1 LTRAA
6 GREKELA
13 IRTALGAGGWRV
25 VRQLLTESVLLAVM
39 GGAVGLALAKW
50 TLYAVRTFNPGNIP
64 RLEEVDINGQVLLFT
79 FGISVITGV
88 LFGLAPAWRAMK
100 LDLNTSLKAGGRSG
114 QSSGGMGIGRNRLRG
129 LLVVCEL
136 ALSMM
141 LLIGAGL
148 LVRSLVRLQS
158 VAPGFNA
165 DHVVTMQV
173 AATSPKLREAIQV
186 VQLFQEIEDHIR
198 RLPGIKSEGIVS
210 VLPLTGA
217 VGWGQINAEGYT
229 PQPGQEIQADIRE
242 ASSDYFEA
250 MGIPLIQG
258 RFFSEHDNKKSR
270 QVAIV
275 DAKFAQRFWPHENP
289 IGKHVWFNNP
299 KKPIEVVGVAG
310 VVKQYGLDNEGKIAV
325 YLPHAQEPDNVMF
338 LAVKTTSE
346 PTGLATAIGREIHDV
361 DPSVAVFNVRTMQN
375 LLDDS
380 LRRQR
385 FSTTMLSAF
394 AAFALLLAVI
404 GVYGVMSYLVSQ
416 NTHDIGL
423 RVALGARPG
432 DVVRLVVRQGM
443 ELAAIGIVAG
453 LLGAIALTRLMA
465 SLLFGVA
472 PTDALTF
479 SAIVFILTAAALAA
493 TAIPA
498 LRAARVDPL
507 VALRQE

>member
-1 LTRAA
+1 
-6 GREKELA
+6 
-13 IRTALGAGGWRV
+13 
-25 VRQLLTESVLLAVM
+25 LLAVM
-39 GGAVGLALAKW
+39 GGAFGLALAKW

-64 RLEEVDINGQVLLFT
+64 RLEEVDINGSVLLFT
-79 FGISVITGV
+79 FGISVLTGV

-114 QSSGGMGIGRNRLRG
+114 HSSGGMGLGRNRLRG
-129 LLVVCEL
+129 LLVVGEL
-136 ALSMM
+136 ALSVM

-148 LVRSLVRLQS
+148 LVRSLLRLQS

-165 DHVVTMQV
+165 DRVLTMVVT
-173 AATSPKLREAIQV
+173 ATGPKLREGPQV
-186 VQLFQEIEDHIR
+186 VQLFQEIENRVR
-198 RLPGIKSEGIVS
+198 RLPGIEGEGIVS
-210 VLPLTGA
+210 VLPLTGT

-229 PQPGQEIQADIRE
+229 PQPGQEVQADDRV
-242 ASSDYFEA
+242 ASTDYFKA
-250 MGIPLIQG
+250 MGIPLLQG
-258 RFFSEHDNKKSR
+258 RFFSEHDNDKSR

-275 DAKFAQRFWPHENP
+275 DEKFAQRFWPHENP
-289 IGKHVWFNNP
+289 IGKHVWFSNP
-299 KKPIEVVGVAG
+299 KKPIEIVGVVG

-325 YLPHAQEPDNVMF
+325 YLPQLQEPGGTMF
-338 LAVKTTSE
+338 LVAKTASD
-346 PTGLATAIGREIHDV
+346 PAALAGAIGREIHEV
-361 DPSVAVFNVRTMQN
+361 DPLVAVFNVRTMQDFV
-375 LLDDS
+375 DDS

-404 GVYGVMSYLVSQ
+404 GVYGVMSHLVSQ

-432 DVVRLVVRQGM
+432 DVVRLIARQGM

-453 LLGAIALTRLMA
+453 LLGAFALTRLMA

-479 SAIVFILTAAALAA
+479 GAIVFILAGAALAA